1 MPSPLGPQSN
11 NGLPPLL
18 WGAIGEPIPGRGGMP
33 PLLWGAIGEPIP
45 GCGGMPPLLWG
56 AIGEPIGEPIAGR
69 AMPPG
74 GAMPGE
80 APMPTPPLV
89 CGAAP

>member
-1 MPSPLGPQSN
+1 M
-11 NGLPPLL
+11 PLL
-18 WGAIGEPIPGRGGMP
+18 WGAIGEPIPGR
-33 PLLWGAIGEPIP
+33 
-45 GCGGMPPLLWG
+45 GGMPPLLWG

>member
-1 MPSPLGPQSN
+1 M
-11 NGLPPLL
+11 PLL
-18 WGAIGEPIPGRGGMP
+18 CGDIGEPIPGR
-33 PLLWGAIGEPIP
+33 
-45 GCGGMPPLLWG
+45 GGMPPLLWG

>member
-1 MPSPLGPQSN
+1 
-11 NGLPPLL
+11 
-18 WGAIGEPIPGRGGMP
+18 
-33 PLLWGAIGEPIP
+33 
-45 GCGGMPPLLWG
+45 MPPLLWG

>member
-1 MPSPLGPQSN
+1 MRVCSQVPVGEGVCISR
-11 NGLPPLL
+11 LPR
-18 WGAIGEPIPGRGGMP
+18 RGGM
-33 PLLWGAIGEPIP
+33 
-45 GCGGMPPLLWG
+45 PLLWG